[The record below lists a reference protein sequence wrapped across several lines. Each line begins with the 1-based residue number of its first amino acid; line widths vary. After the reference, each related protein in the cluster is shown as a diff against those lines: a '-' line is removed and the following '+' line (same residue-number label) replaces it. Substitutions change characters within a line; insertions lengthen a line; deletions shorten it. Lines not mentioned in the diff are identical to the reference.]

1 VKGKLVLVMKKWW
14 MIAAVFA
21 LALSLTSCSR
31 RSSGSFANYGLSFCD
46 GTMGQIDVY
55 TVLVPGQPGNNKVV
69 VIPAA
74 LSAPGDIVTIT
85 VASQATKLYKTL
97 LAEVAL
103 EVDQQVVAGYL
114 TDAELQQYD
123 IIAITTYTPGV
134 DFLSSN
140 PAKDAICSLPLLGD
154 GNSSLSQSG
163 Y

>member
-1 VKGKLVLVMKKWW
+1 VKGNLVSIMKKWW

-31 RSSGSFANYGLSFCD
+31 RGSGSFANYGLSFCD

-55 TVLVPGQPGNNKVV
+55 TILVPGQPGNNKIVI
-69 VIPAA
+69 IPAS

-85 VASQATKLYKTL
+85 VASQSTKLYKTL
-97 LAEVAL
+97 LSEVAL

-123 IIAITTYTPGV
+123 EIAITSYTPGV

-140 PAKDAICSLPLLGD
+140 PAKDSICSLPLLGD
-154 GNSSLSQSG
+154 GNSTLSG
-163 Y
+163 NY